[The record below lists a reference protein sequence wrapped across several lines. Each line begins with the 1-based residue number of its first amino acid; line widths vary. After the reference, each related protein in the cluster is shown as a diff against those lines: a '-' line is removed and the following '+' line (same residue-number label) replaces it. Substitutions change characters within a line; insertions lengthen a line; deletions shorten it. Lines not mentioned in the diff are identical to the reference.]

1 MQLRTIALLLL
12 LVGLLICPAR
22 AADENALA
30 FDTYS
35 GYFVVNTFEPDAA
48 ESFLVI
54 TSQEQFDKVFGS
66 AFVMGDKSHRLPKD
80 AFATN
85 IVLAAVKRGPATW
98 EFKVQEASLKDG
110 TVELKYTATS
120 KPSDSATF
128 ACPLIVSVPKGTY
141 KAVQFVE
148 NGKPAKKLDLDKPA
162 PSTQPGA
169 KGQGGGILNEW
180 QGSRSVQ
187 EAPRQVVVKDL
198 KEWEELWSDV
208 TKNQMPAPAIPK
220 IDFERQMVV
229 AVFMGTQNSGGYS
242 VRITGV
248 EEGDKLTVKVKQ
260 SVPPPGAMSAA
271 VMTAPYHVVVVA
283 RSDKPVEFVNEK
295 P

>member
-1 MQLRTIALLLL
+1 MQHTRIAFLL
-12 LVGLLICPAR
+12 LVVGALGHSAW

-30 FDTYS
+30 FDSYS

-48 ESFLVI
+48 ESFVVI

-80 AFATN
+80 AFASN
-85 IVLAAVKRGPATW
+85 IVLAAVKRGKATW
-98 EFKVQEASLKDG
+98 EFKVQQASLKDG

-128 ACPLIVSVPKGTY
+128 ACPLIVSVPKGSY

-148 NGKPAKKLDLDKPA
+148 NDKPVKKIEVANPA
-162 PSTQPGA
+162 PATQPAGKNRGGA
-169 KGQGGGILNEW
+169 IINEW
-180 QGSRSVQ
+180 VGSRSVQ
-187 EAPRQVVVKDL
+187 EAPRQVVVKDR

-208 TKNQMPAPAIPK
+208 TKNRTPAPETPK
-220 IDFERQMVV
+220 GDFARQMVI
-229 AVFMGTQNSGGYS
+229 AVFMGTQNSGGYAI
-242 VRITGV
+242 RITGI
-248 EEGDKLTVKVKQ
+248 EEGDTLTVKVKQ

-283 RSDKPVEFVNEK
+283 KSDKPVEFVNEK
-295 P
+295 